1 MFVVDMM
8 CSADLGR
15 EEEEEEEERG
25 RVGRDREVSVGWI
38 YARKGRE

>member
-15 EEEEEEEERG
+15 EEEEEERG
-25 RVGRDREVSVGWI
+25 RVGREREVSVGWI